1 MWKTRVM
8 SLVKASHGTESQPWD
23 RKPDTAQ
30 KASRGTVKPAMALK
44 ASHGTVKASHAT
56 ESQPWH
62 RKPAMA
68 Q

>member
-30 KASRGTVKPAMALK
+30 KASRGTVK
-44 ASHGTVKASHAT
+44 ASHGT

-62 RKPAMA
+62 SKSQPWHSENIGT
-68 Q
+68 